1 MSKKLLLILFL
12 VNTAL
17 YAQQSAVSPTDS
29 VVALQEVV
37 LNGNAILGSKFAAKN
52 RTGSAYFISS
62 EDLQQFS
69 YTDISRVLQEVPG
82 VNYYE
87 EDGFGLRPNISLRGT
102 DPGRSSK
109 ITIMEDGVL
118 AAPAPYSAPAAY
130 YFPTIA
136 RMQSV
141 EILKGSSQ
149 VQYGPFTTGGA
160 INMISTQIP
169 ESFSGRAEASY
180 GTFNTSKVHASVGNS
195 HQNIGYMV
203 EYLNYRSDGFKEL
216 DNGDNTGFNKN
227 DFVARVR
234 INTDRDAKTYQSLGV
249 KFQYSDETSDETYL
263 GLTNADYKASPY
275 RRYAASQKDQ
285 MNTDHRQ
292 IMVTHIIRP
301 AQNINITTTGY
312 YNGFARNWYKLDK
325 VAGVSIAPLLEDPSA
340 NPYAYGVVTGTIN
353 TAAGELNVKNN
364 NREYA
369 AKGIQTVGNI
379 TWGNTVKSDLEIGAR
394 YHYDRED
401 RFQWSDQYSMTGG
414 IMQIVSSETP
424 GTDANRISD
433 ATAFSA
439 HTLYKLTIDR
449 LTLTPGIRYENIK
462 FVRKDYGKDNLSRT
476 APPSTREN
484 KVDVLI
490 PGIGANY
497 IFNSDFALFGGIHKG
512 FAPPGNT
519 PDEDPEKS
527 INIELGT
534 RFSILGIGGEITGFY
549 NNYSNMLGNDL
560 AASGGSGTL
569 EQFNAGKVDVKG
581 LELLLHYD
589 PLSGISRFK
598 LPLSFTYTFT
608 DTDFRN
614 AFESNAWGEVKK
626 GDEIPY
632 ISRHQFNAR
641 VSLEHEKFSIGINGR
656 YNGTFRTQAGTGH
669 IPENEKIDA
678 NFIVDMAAK
687 YHLNRYL
694 SLTGN
699 INNLLDREYPV
710 ARTPSGLRPGLP
722 FGAYGGVIARF

>member
-1 MSKKLLLILFL
+1 MRKSLLLIIFL
-12 VNTAL
+12 GHTAL
-17 YAQQSAVSPTDS
+17 FAQETAVSQKDS
-29 VVALQEVV
+29 VVNLQEVI

-52 RTGSAYFISS
+52 RTGSAYFMSP

-69 YTDISRVLQEVPG
+69 YTDINRVLQEIPG

-102 DPGRSSK
+102 APGRSSK

-141 EILKGSSQ
+141 EVLKGSSQ
-149 VQYGPFTTGGA
+149 IQYGPFTTGGA

-180 GTFNTSKVHASVGNS
+180 GTFNTSKVHASAGNS
-195 HQNIGYMV
+195 HENIGYMV

-216 DNGDNTGFNKN
+216 DNGGNTGFNKN
-227 DFVARVR
+227 DFVARVK
-234 INTDRDAKTYQSLGV
+234 INTDRDASVYQSLGV

-263 GLTNADYKASPY
+263 GLTDADYKASPY
-275 RRYAASQKDQ
+275 RRYTGSQKDQ
-285 MNTDHRQ
+285 MNTDHKQ
-292 IMVTHIIRP
+292 VMATHVIRP
-301 AQNINITTTGY
+301 AKNVNITTTGY

-325 VAGVSIAPLLEDPSA
+325 VAGVSIAALLADPA
-340 NPYAYGVVTGTIN
+340 ENPYAYNLVTGTTN
-353 TAAGELNVKNN
+353 TTAGELNVKNN
-364 NREYA
+364 NREYT
-369 AKGIQTVGNI
+369 AKGIQTVSNI
-379 TWGNTVKSDLEIGAR
+379 SWGSQVQSNLEIGVR
-394 YHYDRED
+394 YHYDQED
-401 RFQWSDQYSMTGG
+401 RFQWSDQYGMADGT
-414 IMQIVSSETP
+414 MQKVSSEVP
-424 GTDANRISD
+424 GTNANRISN
-433 ATAFSA
+433 ATAFA
-439 HTLYKLTIDR
+439 THALYKLTIDK

-462 FVRKDYGKDNLSRT
+462 FARKDYGKDDLSRT
-476 APPSTREN
+476 GPPATRKN

-497 IFNSDFALFGGIHKG
+497 TFSSNFSLFGGVHKG

-527 INIELGT
+527 INTELGT
-534 RFSILGIGGEITGFY
+534 RFSISGIRGEITGFY
-549 NNYSNMLGNDL
+549 NNYSNMLGSDL
-560 AASGGSGTL
+560 AASGGGGTL
-569 EQFNAGKVDVKG
+569 EQFNAGKVSVKG
-581 LELLLHYD
+581 VEVLLQYN

-598 LPLSFTYTFT
+598 LPVSLAYTFT

-614 AFESNAWGEVKK
+614 AFDSNVWGNVNK

-632 ISRHQFNAR
+632 ISRHQLNAR
-641 VSLEHEKFSIGINGR
+641 ASLEHEKFSVALNGR
-656 YNGTFRTQAGTGH
+656 YNGAFRTQAGTGS
-669 IPENEKIDA
+669 IPFNEKVSDY
-678 NFIVDMAAK
+678 FILDMAAR

-699 INNLLDREYPV
+699 INNLLDREYVV

-722 FGAYGGVIARF
+722 FAAYGGVALRF